1 MGHCERTARVL
12 AKLLFW
18 VVEKEIGTS
27 VNEGELGGPRSF
39 EELARQQGVSPV
51 HHFDSLLGKPFPGDE
66 SVDEFQQMLREW
78 RRDGTFPER
87 LL

>member
-1 MGHCERTARVL
+1 VL

-27 VNEGELGGPRSF
+27 VNEGDLGGPRSF
-39 EELARQQGVSPV
+39 EELARQQGVSPI
-51 HHFDSLLGKPFPGDE
+51 HPFD
-66 SVDEFQQMLREW
+66 VDEFQQMLREW